1 MPHLYAERR
10 DRLRGRCSA
19 AGLDAAL
26 VTSPANVRWLTG
38 SDGARALL
46 LTRDAVLVAS
56 STPPAPPVTSA
67 TPAASTAAPRR
78 DSDGGPVAVLLPPG
92 EDPAVLLA
100 ARCSGRTLGVEE
112 HHLTVARHRAVTA
125 ATGAE
130 QLRDLG
136 PAVEQL
142 RTVKDEEEINHL
154 RVAGEIADQ
163 ALGELLES
171 ILVGRTERHLAME
184 LERRM
189 VDHGADGPAFP
200 VRVGAGEHSGLV
212 AHVPG
217 DRRVEDGEFLTVAL
231 GACYRGYR
239 AALTRTFVIGL
250 SPADWQADLHRQV
263 FAAQRAAREA
273 LAVGAG
279 CDAADLAALR
289 VLDAAG
295 SGLPADPGAGLGG
308 GVGDG
313 VGLEIGEQPHLGPQE
328 FGKLDNRVPV
338 TVGVGVCIPG
348 RGGVRIEDTLVVRPS
363 EDGGPELLTTT
374 TKELLAL

>member
-1 MPHLYAERR
+1 MAHLYAERR
-10 DRLRGRCSA
+10 DRLRARCSA

-38 SDGARALL
+38 ADGAQALL
-46 LTRDAVLVAS
+46 LTRDAALAAPY
-56 STPPAPPVTSA
+56 TPPPSAAVRADADGGLTPVPVPA
-67 TPAASTAAPRR
+67 GADPAA
-78 DSDGGPVAVLLPPG
+78 V
-92 EDPAVLLA
+92 LA
-100 ARCSGRTLGVEE
+100 ARGTGRTLGVEE
-112 HHLTVARHRAVTA
+112 HHLTVARHRAVLGA
-125 ATGAE
+125 SGAE
-130 QLRDLG
+130 QVRDLG
-136 PAVEQL
+136 AAVEQL
-142 RTVKDEEEINHL
+142 RTVKDEEEIGLL

-189 VDHGADGPAFP
+189 VDHGADGAAFP
-200 VRVGAGEHSGLV
+200 VRVGAGEHAGLA

-239 AALTRTFVIGL
+239 AVLTRTFVIGL
-250 SPADWQADLHRQV
+250 SPADWQSELHRQV
-263 FAAQRAAREA
+263 FDAQRAAREA
-273 LAVGAG
+273 LTVGGG
-279 CDAADLAALR
+279 CDAADLAARR

-295 SGLPADPGAGLGG
+295 VGLAQDLAQPGEQAVGAGLDG

-338 TVGVGVCIPG
+338 TVGVGVRIPG